1 MTKHGGITVV
11 IPAFNRVDELKRCL
25 DSIGSQSLRPERV
38 IVVDDGSTD
47 GTAEVARNHRVCPN
61 VIRGGHR
68 GANAARNVGL
78 AAVETEWTMFFDS
91 DDVMLPEHIEK
102 VSGAL
107 SDTVDLIGWDITL
120 RRLDGSKRTLPF
132 EANDIAWHNIM
143 HGTLATQRYLARTKL
158 FRQAGGWDEA
168 LGVWQDIEL
177 GARLLELNPRIAK
190 TPGNRVVQIQSADSI
205 TGTEWSRNTDRYA
218 ATFAALERTVGRRHP
233 DWLRLK
239 KAILAADVAR
249 EDAGAGKA
257 LLADTDASD
266 WVVRA
271 AYLYRRAGLRGVARV
286 LRPFMS

>member
-1 MTKHGGITVV
+1 MDNRLTVV
-11 IPAFNRVDELKRCL
+11 IPVYNRETELKRCL
-25 DSIGSQSLRPERV
+25 DSIAAQTVLPAQV

-47 GTAEVARNHRVCPN
+47 NSLVVARTHTLNPV
-61 VIRGGHR
+61 VLQGTHR
-68 GANAARNVGL
+68 GAAAARNLGLEKVG
-78 AAVETEWTMFFDS
+78 TEWTMFFDS